1 MSPAVVLGCV
11 WVIAAALVA
20 MLPMRRQYAPGI
32 ALLLTAPVV
41 IAWIGFAHGWL
52 WTAVGLFALISMFRN
67 PFRYILRH
75 ALGRSVELPTE
86 LRERTR

>member
-11 WVIAAALVA
+11 WVIAAAVVA

-32 ALLLTAPVV
+32 ALILAAPVLIV
-41 IAWIGFAHGWL
+41 WIGLTHGWL

-67 PFRYILRH
+67 PFRYFLKR
-75 ALGRSVELPTE
+75 ALGYPVELPAE
-86 LRERTR
+86 LRERT